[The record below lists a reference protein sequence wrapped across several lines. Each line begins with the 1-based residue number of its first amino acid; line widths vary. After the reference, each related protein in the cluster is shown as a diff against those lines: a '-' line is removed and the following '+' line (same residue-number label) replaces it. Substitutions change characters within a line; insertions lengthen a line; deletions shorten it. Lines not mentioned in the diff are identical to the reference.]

1 MHQRAARRVI
11 SSTAVIAGVARLQA
25 RDPQDRIV
33 LDRGHVE
40 IGRAG
45 DEGRAVL
52 LPRDED
58 GLVTVSDG
66 AEEGDPLALLE
77 RLAGQPGRLQ
87 LGGG

>member
-11 SSTAVIAGVARLQA
+11 GSAAVIAGVPRLQA

-33 LDRGHVE
+33 LYRGHIE
-40 IGRAG
+40 IWRAR

-58 GLVTVSDG
+58 GLIAVSDG
-66 AEEGDPLALLE
+66 AEEGDSLALL
-77 RLAGQPGRLQ
+77 
-87 LGGG
+87 